1 MVGIDSA
8 SGYHWSRRA
17 HAEPTV
23 VKRFLPATV
32 ARPGDRV
39 ALSLFDMAAL
49 PGASRQHRG
58 ATALAVRQAPVRH
71 VSTTSCHS

>member
-17 HAEPTV
+17 DADPSV

-49 PGASRQHRG
+49 PGASRQHR
-58 ATALAVRQAPVRH
+58 VPVAPSVG
-71 VSTTSCHS
+71 